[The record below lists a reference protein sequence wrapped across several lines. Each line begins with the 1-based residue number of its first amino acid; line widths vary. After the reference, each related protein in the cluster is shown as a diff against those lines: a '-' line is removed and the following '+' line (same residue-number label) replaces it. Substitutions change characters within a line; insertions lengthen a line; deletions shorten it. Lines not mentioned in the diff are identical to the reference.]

1 MQFAKCA
8 AIILVLA
15 VGGLARSTDGVAQV
29 VGSPCL
35 RGSPKCPAAIR
46 IRAGGP
52 TIVVG
57 ERLSPKQT
65 SFSYQFAGEP
75 GQTLRWNFKGRP
87 PAVRVLLTK
96 PSGDTDGPGLPA
108 TVAIDQKG
116 LYVFSVSS
124 NKMAEKIYGR
134 FRLSFRLIKMM

>member
-1 MQFAKCA
+1 MQFAKSA
-8 AIILVLA
+8 AIILVLSG
-15 VGGLARSTDGVAQV
+15 GGLAGLTDSVAQV
-29 VGSPCL
+29 AESPCL
-35 RGSPKCPAAIR
+35 RGSPECPICIR

-52 TIVVG
+52 ATVVRG
-57 ERLSPKQT
+57 RLSPKRT

-75 GQTLRWNFKGRP
+75 GQTLGWNFKG

-108 TVAIDQKG
+108 AVAIDQKG

-124 NKMAEKIYGR
+124 NKMADNIYGK
-134 FRLSFRLIKMM
+134 FRLSFRLSPTM

>member
-1 MQFAKCA
+1 MQFAKNA

-15 VGGLARSTDGVAQV
+15 GGGLARPIDSVAQV

-35 RGSPKCPAAIR
+35 RGSPECPFSIR

-52 TIVVG
+52 TILVRG
-57 ERLSPKQT
+57 RLSPKRT

-75 GQTLRWNFKGRP
+75 GQTLGWNFKG

-124 NKMAEKIYGR
+124 NKMAENIYGN
-134 FRLSFRLIKMM
+134 RLSFRLSPTK

>member
-1 MQFAKCA
+1 VQFAKCA

-15 VGGLARSTDGVAQV
+15 GGGLARSTDGVAQDAD
-29 VGSPCL
+29 SPCL
-35 RGSPKCPAAIR
+35 RGPNCPTAIR

-52 TIVVG
+52 TIVVRG
-57 ERLSPKQT
+57 RLSPKRT
-65 SFSYQFAGEP
+65 TFSYLFAGEP
-75 GQTLRWNFKGRP
+75 GQTLRWNFNG

-124 NKMAEKIYGR
+124 NKMAENIYGK
-134 FRLSFRLIKMM
+134 FRLSFRLIKIM